1 MYGGPAIPPGA
12 RPVERAE
19 EARLY
24 PVVTIVAGI
33 VFVLLLIGL
42 VILLRW
48 STGAEETAAL
58 RLVSAG

>member
-1 MYGGPAIPPGA
+1 MHGGPAIPPGA
-12 RPVERAE
+12 RPVERTE

-24 PVVTIVAGI
+24 PLITVTAGI
-33 VFVLLLIGL
+33 VRLLLIAL

>member
-1 MYGGPAIPPGA
+1 MHGGPAIPPGA

-24 PVVTIVAGI
+24 PVVTIGAGI